1 MYICT
6 SFCFQSLSHFHT
18 LATIYIVRVNAESQN
33 YRYESIQTT
42 AGIIDPNEICIAMI
56 DGNLSILV
64 HLLDLSFF
72 SSSNN
77 FLGERN
83 ALFLLLVLLEKK
95 LVNSTK
101 NSTISSTYLRSVKH
115 KNTKWSLVSSSY
127 LTKKDSLCQTWS
139 VKLLLELSLSFFHDC
154 WSKCSM
160 IK

>member
-1 MYICT
+1 MSVIVFT
-6 SFCFQSLSHFHT
+6 SKKKIIGLLDLKNIYVVISSPSKRKIAIHLLLGDYSVHLYLIFFQSLSHFHT

-64 HLLDLSFF
+64 HLLDLSFL

-83 ALFLLLVLLEKK
+83 ALFL
-95 LVNSTK
+95 
-101 NSTISSTYLRSVKH
+101 
-115 KNTKWSLVSSSY
+115 
-127 LTKKDSLCQTWS
+127 
-139 VKLLLELSLSFFHDC
+139 
-154 WSKCSM
+154 
-160 IK
+160 